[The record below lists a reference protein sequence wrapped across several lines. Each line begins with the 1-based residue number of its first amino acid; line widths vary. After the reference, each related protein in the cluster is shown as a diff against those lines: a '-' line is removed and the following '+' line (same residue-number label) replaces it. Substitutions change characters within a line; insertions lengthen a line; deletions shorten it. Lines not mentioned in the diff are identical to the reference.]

1 VKRQLRRRAPKPRQS
16 PAALERLHPHAAGI
30 DCGRLLPVGFGPDKL
45 DYKVV
50 PSAAREDTIERG
62 EIDYMV
68 GTYTIND
75 NRKQRVSFAGPYY
88 VAGQSLLV
96 RSDDTAIT
104 SKDTL
109 KGKKVCSV
117 TGSTPIQRVKD
128 QQLTEPENIVEF
140 QTYSQCVDQ
149 LLNNQVDVVTTDD
162 AILKGFAAQ
171 QPDKLKVVG
180 ETFSTEPYGIG
191 LNKDDAALRNKI
203 NDILEA
209 AAADGTWKQ
218 IYDATLGKSGSPAD
232 PPPLQRY

>member
-1 VKRQLRRRAPKPRQS
+1 
-16 PAALERLHPHAAGI
+16 
-30 DCGRLLPVGFGPDKL
+30 
-45 DYKVV
+45 V

>member
-1 VKRQLRRRAPKPRQS
+1 
-16 PAALERLHPHAAGI
+16 
-30 DCGRLLPVGFGPDKL
+30 
-45 DYKVV
+45 
-50 PSAAREDTIERG
+50 
-62 EIDYMV
+62 M
-68 GTYTIND
+68 
-75 NRKQRVSFAGPYY
+75 
-88 VAGQSLLV
+88 AGQSLLV

-180 ETFSTEPYGIG
+180 EPFSDRAVRHRAEQGRRRAAQQDQRHPGG
-191 LNKDDAALRNKI
+191 RRGRRHLEADLRRDARQVRLAGRP
-203 NDILEA
+203 A
-209 AAADGTWKQ
+209 AAAAVL
-218 IYDATLGKSGSPAD
+218 IPDAGWARL
-232 PPPLQRY
+232 R